1 MALKEFLSDL
11 ADYSEMHDLF
21 EMKKEGQ
28 PLQESAAAAFEAF
41 CRFAGRTT
49 AELPECEIPAHLATM
64 LPSILCQ
71 PDLLTSAQRA
81 APDTGYVRH
90 PLFLCPD
97 DRFSIM
103 AVVWSAGVFSPIHD
117 HSQWCTFGVYEGAVE
132 ETVYRAVCQP
142 AGASEDMPT
151 ARITGSTLHLPGSVG
166 HMPAAATHIHRM
178 HNPGLQPAISIHVYG
193 GNCEKLGA
201 NIDTVYSVGS

>member
-1 MALKEFLSDL
+1 
-11 ADYSEMHDLF
+11 MHDLL
-21 EMKKEGQ
+21 EMKNEDL
-28 PLQESAAAAFEAF
+28 PLHGSAAEALEAF
-41 CRFAGRTT
+41 CRFAGRAT
-49 AELPECEIPAHLATM
+49 AELPESEIPARLAAM
-64 LPSILCQ
+64 LPSILCR

-97 DRFSIM
+97 DRFSVM

-117 HSQWCTFGVYEGAVE
+117 HSQWCAFGVYDGAVE
-132 ETVYRAVCQP
+132 ESVYEAVCLP
-142 AGASEDMPT
+142 AGPPKDMLM
-151 ARITGSTLHLPGSVG
+151 ARIAGSTLHLPGAVG

-193 GNCEKLGA
+193 GNCEKLGP
-201 NIDTVYSVGS
+201 NIDRVYRARS